1 MVFISESIENIP
13 NGWRAK
19 ETYTLTNENEFVEIF
34 ELAVPNKEFELYSK
48 TTLKRR
54 SNITP

>member
-34 ELAVPNKEFELYSK
+34 ELTVSNKEFELYSN